1 MADEVQVDLD
11 KVDELQKKLAEGG
24 TEQVVMAEERKDD
37 PEAVRRGNEESV
49 DDLKKRLDEANRRA
63 ADATARAAQAEG
75 TVHQARTAIHKN
87 QIETINDA
95 IESTGREKDLVKT
108 RLIEAQNA
116 QDWALAADLQE
127 QFTTMTADIANLKA
141 KKIDVETRPPPAEPQ
156 TVQRTDPVE
165 SLAHY
170 MDTNG
175 APRAAAWVRAHP
187 EYARDQNK
195 YRRMLAAHNM
205 VMTDENAPADESDEY
220 FRRVEAQLGITPAGT
235 TTNGSGAHSDAAQAT
250 GGRQVGAAPPAAPP
264 SRSGNGSSSTRTGRF
279 VTLTADEAE
288 IARNNKQTPEEYF
301 LAKQALIKEGKIG
314 KPH

>member
-11 KVDELQKKLAEGG
+11 KVDELQKKQGDESTAEPL
-24 TEQVVMAEERKDD
+24 VAEENDTKDI
-37 PEAVRRGNEESV
+37 ERGNEEGV
-49 DDLKKRLDEANRRA
+49 AELKKKLAEANQRA
-63 ADATARAAQAEG
+63 ADATHRATQAEG
-75 TVHQARTAIHKN
+75 TAREARTTVHN
-87 QIETINDA
+87 TQIQLIDDA

-116 QDWALAADLQE
+116 QNWEIAADLQE

-141 KKIDVETRPPPAEPQ
+141 KKIDVETRPPPAEPV
-156 TVQRTDPVE
+156 TTRRSDPVE
-165 SLAHY
+165 SLAHF

-195 YRRMLAAHNM
+195 YRRMLAAHNLAE
-205 VMTDENAPADESDEY
+205 TDGLTAETDEY
-220 FRRVEAQLGITPAGT
+220 FDSVNRTLGIQPVAS
-235 TTNGSGAHSDAAQAT
+235 NGVASEASQAI
-250 GGRQVGAAPPAAPP
+250 GGRQVSSAAPPAAPP
-264 SRSGNGSSSTRTGRF
+264 SRSGNGSSSTKMGRF
-279 VTLTADEAE
+279 ATLTPDEAE
-288 IARNNKQTPEEYF
+288 IARNNKQTPEEYW

>member
-1 MADEVQVDLD
+1 MADEVQVDLE
-11 KVDELQKKLAEGG
+11 KVEELQKKLAAEGG
-24 TEQVVMAEERKDD
+24 TETTTTVETKPEDVERT
-37 PEAVRRGNEESV
+37 NEESV
-49 DDLKKRLDEANRRA
+49 DELKKRLAEANQRA
-63 ADATARAAQAEG
+63 ADATHRAAQAEG

-95 IESTGREKDLVKT
+95 IESTGREKDLIKT

-116 QDWALAADLQE
+116 QDWQLAADLNE

-141 KKIDVETRPPPAEPQ
+141 KKIDVETRPPPAEP
-156 TVQRTDPVE
+156 TVQRATDPVE
-165 SLAHY
+165 GLAHY

-187 EYARDQNK
+187 EYARDQTK
-195 YRRMLAAHNM
+195 YRRMLAAHNLAE
-205 VMTDENAPADESDEY
+205 TDGHPAETDGY
-220 FRRVEAQLGITPAGT
+220 FAAVEKTLGIQPAVA
-235 TTNGSGAHSDAAQAT
+235 NGAGGAESGAAEAT
-250 GGRQVGAAPPAAPP
+250 GGRQVSSAPPAAPP

-279 VTLTADEAE
+279 ATLTADEVE
-288 IARNNKQTPEEYF
+288 IARNNKQTNEEYW